1 MNSDLLWLHVAS
13 DAVIAVAYFSI
24 PVMLAVL
31 VSRRRD
37 MPYRPVFAMVSV
49 FIVLGATTHV
59 LAILNVWLPLAL
71 LDGIVKAMT
80 AIAAIVTA
88 VVLAPLLPKLTTLP
102 CPIADSLTSLPNRL
116 LFVDRVGLALARMKR
131 ENRELLAIL
140 LVDIDDFRRVNDAL
154 GHSVG
159 DQLLVRVAKRLEKVT
174 RSADTVA
181 RCGGDEF
188 IVLVERIEGPLYAK
202 GVARRIISALERPFP
217 FGEVRVALTAS
228 IGIVI
233 SDGSEGAEGLV
244 AAAEAATRRAKELH
258 RGGFDL
264 DDRSL
269 REAQAA
275 V

>member
-71 LDGIVKAMT
+71 HDGIVKAMT

-102 CPIADSLTSLPNRL
+102 SPIADSLTSLPNRL

>member
-102 CPIADSLTSLPNRL
+102 SPIADSLTSLPNRL

-264 DDRSL
+264 DDRRL

>member
-1 MNSDLLWLHVAS
+1 
-13 DAVIAVAYFSI
+13 
-24 PVMLAVL
+24 
-31 VSRRRD
+31 
-37 MPYRPVFAMVSV
+37 
-49 FIVLGATTHV
+49 VLGSTTHV

-102 CPIADSLTSLPNRL
+102 SPIADSLTSLPNRL

>member
-102 CPIADSLTSLPNRL
+102 SPIADSLTSLPNRL

-244 AAAEAATRRAKELH
+244 AAEAATRRAKELH